1 MKPNLKIPSGVEIKV
16 IVLSLLFCSL
26 VIVANALLDTL
37 SNHESNVWRLL
48 FINVPVHEYFIRLV
62 LLVSILAF
70 GILVSRFSTNRDR
83 TDRAHSRNEREF
95 AAMLNSTGDAIIAA
109 DSDGRVTFMNPV
121 AQDLT
126 GWAESDALG
135 RPLDRVFNIFDEFTG
150 KRAGDSKKGVSRKV
164 EKSELTNSTILKK
177 RDGGVIAIEHKDSP
191 IIDDSGNPLG
201 NVTIFRDVVEK
212 RNTEFALRTSAETAR
227 ALLNAPPDTS
237 MLLDIDGKILALNEA
252 AAMSIQDQPEILIGN
267 CVYDYFPP
275 ELAASRKAYADKV
288 FKTGKPV
295 RFEDERSGLVY
306 DNTLYPVFDARGEID
321 KIAVFA
327 ADITERKKAEK
338 ALTDSEVKFRNVVDS
353 SPMGMHF
360 YRLEPDGRMIFEGAN
375 PAADKLLGVKNSQFI
390 GKTIEEAFPGSVGTE
405 IPERYRAAAEKGIT
419 WQSEQVD
426 YVDEHIRGAFQVVAF
441 QTTRNRMVASFFDIT
456 ARKIVEKELKES
468 EERFRSTFEQAAVG
482 IAHVT
487 PTGDFIRINQRFCDL
502 VGYTRDELL
511 QRNFQDITHPDDLKR
526 DVGFLR
532 QILAGELA
540 ILSAEKRYIRRDGSV
555 ADVNLTTTLLRD
567 SDNEPKYFISV
578 IEDIT
583 ERKRAEEILKESEE
597 KFRNVAEQS
606 PNMIF
611 INKRGRVVFVNKKCE
626 EIMGYTK
633 DEFLSPEFDFLSIIA
648 PDYLQKIKTDF
659 ERHLKGEEVGS
670 YEYALITKNGRRIN
684 SIINTKLIKYGGE
697 SSILG
702 IVTDITERKKA
713 EELRE
718 NLISDLQKAANEI
731 KTLSGLI
738 PICAACKKIRD
749 DKGYWEQIETYIMER
764 SDAEFSHGLCPE
776 CSKKLYPDL

>member
-1 MKPNLKIPSGVEIKV
+1 
-16 IVLSLLFCSL
+16 
-26 VIVANALLDTL
+26 
-37 SNHESNVWRLL
+37 
-48 FINVPVHEYFIRLV
+48 
-62 LLVSILAF
+62 
-70 GILVSRFSTNRDR
+70 
-83 TDRAHSRNEREF
+83 
-95 AAMLNSTGDAIIAA
+95 
-109 DSDGRVTFMNPV
+109 
-121 AQDLT
+121 
-126 GWAESDALG
+126 
-135 RPLDRVFNIFDEFTG
+135 
-150 KRAGDSKKGVSRKV
+150 
-164 EKSELTNSTILKK
+164 
-177 RDGGVIAIEHKDSP
+177 
-191 IIDDSGNPLG
+191 
-201 NVTIFRDVVEK
+201 
-212 RNTEFALRTSAETAR
+212 
-227 ALLNAPPDTS
+227 
-237 MLLDIDGKILALNEA
+237 
-252 AAMSIQDQPEILIGN
+252 
-267 CVYDYFPP
+267 
-275 ELAASRKAYADKV
+275 
-288 FKTGKPV
+288 
-295 RFEDERSGLVY
+295 
-306 DNTLYPVFDARGEID
+306 
-321 KIAVFA
+321 
-327 ADITERKKAEK
+327 
-338 ALTDSEVKFRNVVDS
+338 
-353 SPMGMHF
+353 
-360 YRLEPDGRMIFEGAN
+360 
-375 PAADKLLGVKNSQFI
+375 
-390 GKTIEEAFPGSVGTE
+390 
-405 IPERYRAAAEKGIT
+405 
-419 WQSEQVD
+419 
-426 YVDEHIRGAFQVVAF
+426 
-441 QTTRNRMVASFFDIT
+441 MVASFFDIT

>member
-1 MKPNLKIPSGVEIKV
+1 MKLNLKKLSDVEIKV
-16 IVLSLLFCSL
+16 VALSLLFCFL
-26 VIVANALLDTL
+26 VIAANALL
-37 SNHESNVWRLL
+37 ESLLYREASFWNLL
-48 FINVPVHEYFIRLV
+48 FINVPVHEYYIRLV
-62 LLVSILAF
+62 LLASILAF
-70 GILVSRFSTNRDR
+70 GILVSRFSAERESTGRVL
-83 TDRAHSRNEREF
+83 SRNEKKL

-126 GWAESDALG
+126 GWSESDALG
-135 RPLDRVFNIFDEFTG
+135 IPLDRVFDIFDEFTG
-150 KRAGDSKKGVSRKV
+150 KKAGGTKKGVSR
-164 EKSELTNSTILKK
+164 EGGEPGLTNSTILKK
-177 RDGGVIAIEHKDSP
+177 RDGDFIAIEHKDSP
-191 IIDDSGNPLG
+191 IIDESGNPLG

-237 MLLDIDGKILALNEA
+237 MLLDINGKILALNEA
-252 AAMSIQDQPEILIGN
+252 AAMSIEDQPETLIGN
-267 CVYDYFPP
+267 CVYKYFST
-275 ELAASRKAYADKV
+275 EVAVSRKAYADTV

-295 RFEDERSGLVY
+295 RFEDERSGFIY
-306 DNTLYPVFDARGEID
+306 DNTLYPVFNAGGEID

-338 ALTDSEVKFRNVVDS
+338 ALKDSEVKFRNVVES

-360 YRLEPDGRMIFEGAN
+360 YRLEPDGNLIFEGAN
-375 PAADKLLGVKNSQFI
+375 PAADNLLGIKNSQFI
-390 GKTIEEAFPGSVGTE
+390 GKPIEEAFPGSVGTE
-405 IPERYRAAAEKGIT
+405 IPERYRAAAEKGMT

-426 YVDEHIRGAFQVVAF
+426 YVDEQIRGAFQVVAF
-441 QTTRNRMVASFFDIT
+441 QTTKNKMVALFFDIT
-456 ARKIVEKELKES
+456 ARKIIEMELKES

-482 IAHVT
+482 IAHVA
-487 PTGDFIRINQRFCDL
+487 PNGNFIRINQRFCDL
-502 VGYTRDELL
+502 VGYTHDELL
-511 QRNFQDITHPDDLKR
+511 QRKFQDITHPDDLER

-532 QILAGELA
+532 QILAGELV

-567 SDNEPKYFISV
+567 PENEPKYFISV
-578 IEDIT
+578 IEDIS
-583 ERKRAEEILKESEE
+583 EKKKAEEVLIESEE

-633 DEFLSPEFDFLSIIA
+633 EEFLSPEFDFLSIIA
-648 PDYLQKIKTDF
+648 PDYLQKIKADF

-670 YEYALITKNGRRIN
+670 YEYALITRDGRRIN
-684 SIINTKLIKYGGE
+684 SIINTKLIKYEGE

-718 NLISDLQKAANEI
+718 NLIADLQKAANEI

-749 DKGYWEQIETYIMER
+749 DRGYWEQIETYIMER

-776 CSKKLYPDL
+776 CSKKLYPDF